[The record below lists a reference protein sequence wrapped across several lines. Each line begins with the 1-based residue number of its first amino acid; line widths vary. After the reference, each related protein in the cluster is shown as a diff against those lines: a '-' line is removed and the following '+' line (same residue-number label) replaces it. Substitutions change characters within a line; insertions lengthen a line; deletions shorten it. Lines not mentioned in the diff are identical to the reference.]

1 MLEQEFEAERPT
13 HSDVCVEIFNP
24 GVDHVK
30 VSEEK
35 IVSQTQSVDLSIL
48 FPGTETDW
56 LAPGSP
62 NEWTVMRQKSGF
74 KH

>member
-1 MLEQEFEAERPT
+1 MLEEEFEAEGPT
-13 HSDVCVEIFNP
+13 HSDVCVEIFYP

-35 IVSQTQSVDLSIL
+35 IVMQTVSCKYLISRH
-48 FPGTETDW
+48 W
-56 LAPGSP
+56 LAPASP
-62 NEWTVMRQKSGF
+62 NEWTVMRQMSGF